1 MDINTLRNALMGLKG
16 ETPEAPEVQEAIE
29 VPYDTEAN
37 QRAAIEQSNAAVENP
52 NTQTKPERIEAV
64 QKQVSLETPQGQL
77 DQAREIA
84 SVPSNP
90 SAETNI
96 RNAVDKKD
104 DKTPQQSAE
113 MMKYKEIIDKMEALQ
128 NAPKKEASTDDTVMN
143 WLTGIGQGAKVY
155 ADINNVRTPN
165 VEYWGDKT
173 AKKEAS
179 AKKEELGGLKQ
190 LQDAY
195 GKYMALQNKDK
206 KDDMTKYQ
214 KKSLEIQSKRLGL
227 MDTKEGRL
235 TKKDAFREKVG
246 NRLSDAEIK
255 KITEIDDGTRMLDEI
270 DELFKSDD
278 VKKHLG
284 PIDSKLA
291 YMQKFTSE
299 QPQGYVKMHQAVGLN
314 LASYIKSI
322 SGAAVSEPEAI
333 RLGELVPTVSDNPGE
348 FKAKLDFFRKEL
360 KQSKQD
366 YLRNIGQQKTGAEK
380 FKSEPK
386 QTSEIDTRIQKV
398 MDANPGSTYE
408 QVKKALKA
416 KGKL

>member
-1 MDINTLRNALMGLKG
+1 MDIQRLKDALMGIKDQKADDDLSDRMG
-16 ETPEAPEVQEAIE
+16 SPEIPFSPLDAAATEQTNSESEGPNTKTKDQLIKDQVEQEAAKT
-29 VPYDTEAN
+29 VPG
-37 QRAAIEQSNAAVENP
+37 QIEQ
-52 NTQTKPERIEAV
+52 
-64 QKQVSLETPQGQL
+64 
-77 DQAREIA
+77 ARDTA
-84 SVPSNP
+84 SVPNNP
-90 SAETNI
+90 APQSQLQKLQEQMTQLRTDDDAKITEARNSDRNRMMVANAIKGLGTLGQAELQ
-96 RNAVDKKD
+96 RKSGV
-104 DKTPQQSAE
+104 SGG
-113 MMKYKEIIDKMEALQ
+113 IDKFQAIKGEDTASALVKDRDSKLGELQ
-128 NAPKKEASTDDTVMN
+128 N
-143 WLTGIGQGAKVY
+143 Q
-155 ADINNVRTPN
+155 
-165 VEYWGDKT
+165 
-173 AKKEAS
+173 
-179 AKKEELGGLKQ
+179 LKMMQ
-190 LQDAY
+190 KA
-195 GKYMALQNKDK
+195 G

-380 FKSEPK
+380 FKSESG
-386 QTSEIDTRIQKV
+386 QTSEIDKRIQKV